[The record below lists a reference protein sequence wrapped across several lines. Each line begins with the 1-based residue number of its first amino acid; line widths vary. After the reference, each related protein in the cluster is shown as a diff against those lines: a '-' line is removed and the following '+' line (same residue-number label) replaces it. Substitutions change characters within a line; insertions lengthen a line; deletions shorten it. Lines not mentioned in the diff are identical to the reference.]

1 MAVIKENGDEWVVE
15 PTPIV
20 VPADDPSAVPTS
32 APVEP
37 VEAPVG

>member
-15 PTPIV
+15 PAPIF
-20 VPADDPSAVPTS
+20 VPVDEPAAVPTN